1 MDGVPLTLLQGYWC
15 GLVCSILDWVTLT
28 LLFTHSLHNRTNK
41 SVKEWVKIEKDN
53 WTLEPLWQRLSS
65 GSCVNC
71 CGGEICNR
79 KNGGLSVLCRYF
91 TLRTWTWSNYYNW
104 RMCVEWG
111 KQLHRRLTMSVCST
125 SFSSWSRR
133 RHRSRWV
140 VVAGSKTRLYRKS
153 NRAPPPE
160 SLEEVSPR
168 RGGTWLRSYH
178 TQSLVVIAA
187 GCVSTPP
194 AVSYPF
200 IRRVVSGNLL
210 TLHRNFFVVGWPI
223 N

>member
-1 MDGVPLTLLQGYWC
+1 M
-15 GLVCSILDWVTLT
+15 
-28 LLFTHSLHNRTNK
+28 
-41 SVKEWVKIEKDN
+41 
-53 WTLEPLWQRLSS
+53 
-65 GSCVNC
+65 
-71 CGGEICNR
+71 
-79 KNGGLSVLCRYF
+79 LCRYC
-91 TLRTWTWSNYYNW
+91 TKSTWTWSNYYNW

-194 AVSYPF
+194 AVSSIYPSCCVRKPTYTSPQLLRRRLTDKL
-200 IRRVVSGNLL
+200 IRLQIFVKGSAWVCDLPWIERYSWLSEIIVSSS
-210 TLHRNFFVVGWPI
+210 RIWI
-223 N
+223 ECWMC